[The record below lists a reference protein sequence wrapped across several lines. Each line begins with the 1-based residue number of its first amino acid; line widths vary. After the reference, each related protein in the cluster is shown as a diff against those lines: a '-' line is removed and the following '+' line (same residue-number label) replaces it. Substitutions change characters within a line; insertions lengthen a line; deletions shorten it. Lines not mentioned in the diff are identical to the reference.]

1 MLNETTENFLRVMA
15 EFQWPDPVPVSYRL
29 YYNDDGSP
37 QCYTMENLPGKY
49 IEVDKE
55 TYLNNCWHVK
65 VVEDKLILLPKKI
78 SVHKLKPNP
87 TQGVL
92 CDLRDVCVI
101 VDAVQTHVKWNLTN
115 NETY

>member
-1 MLNETTENFLRVMA
+1 
-15 EFQWPDPVPVSYRL
+15 
-29 YYNDDGSP
+29 
-37 QCYTMENLPGKY
+37 
-49 IEVDKE
+49 
-55 TYLNNCWHVK
+55 
-65 VVEDKLILLPKKI
+65 
-78 SVHKLKPNP
+78 VHKLKPNP